1 MDINWLLE
9 VLIPGMFRGSYYS
22 LMALGLTLV
31 YGVGRIV
38 NLAHGSLIMF
48 GVYMYYVF
56 SILILNVHPFLAIVM
71 AMLFMGV
78 IGALAHRSAIHPVL
92 GDDAAIMVVTLTL
105 AVLFNELTI
114 MFFTAKSI
122 DIINPIKSGSIEFNL
137 FGWVCSFSWTLGNF
151 KFLGVTMSWTQVITF
166 FLAMLLFAI
175 VALFINMSKIG
186 KALQAMSQDREA
198 AMLMGINVNKLYIFT
213 MFVAA
218 MLAAIGGIM
227 YSLPSASVN
236 PMLWVSS
243 IVPTFAVVIL
253 GGLGSIKGSLLGSF
267 LVAFSEQIVY
277 KAVPQGGA
285 ITLVAPLVVM
295 IVVLLIRPKGLFG
308 KRVEMED

>member
-1 MDINWLLE
+1 MVIWMDWTRIILYGLFS
-9 VLIPGMFRGSYYS
+9 GGYYS

-31 YGVGRIV
+31 YGVGRVV
-38 NLAHGSLIMF
+38 NLAHGILIMF

-56 SILILNVHPFLAIVM
+56 SSIFNIHPFLAIIM
-71 AMLFMGV
+71 AMLSMGV
-78 IGALAHRSAIHPVL
+78 IGAVIHRLAIHPVL
-92 GDDAAIMVVTLTL
+92 GDDAAVMVVTMAT

-122 DIINPIKSGSIEFNL
+122 GIINPLKD
-137 FGWVCSFSWTLGNF
+137 LGNF
-151 KFLGVTMSWTQVITF
+151 KLLGIVVSWTQVITF
-166 FLAMLLFAI
+166 ILSLSLFAL
-175 VALFINMSKIG
+175 VTLFINLTKAG

-198 AMLMGINVNKLYIFT
+198 AMLMGVNVNRLYIFV
-213 MFVAA
+213 MSIAA

-227 YSLPSASVN
+227 YSLPGATLN
-236 PMLWVSS
+236 PTLWIDS

-253 GGLGSIKGSLLGSF
+253 GGLGSIKGSLIGSF
-267 LVAFSEQIVY
+267 IVSFSQQIVY
-277 KAVPQGGA
+277 WGVSGGGA
-285 ITLVAPLVVM
+285 IVLVAPLAVM